1 MAVIGG
7 NLFFKRVS
15 LNSDFSGIQ
24 SEHMSDEEI
33 FTKKY

>member
-7 NLFFKRVS
+7 NLFLKRVS
-15 LNSDFSGIQ
+15 LNSDYSDIQ
-24 SEHMSDEEI
+24 SEYMSDEEI